1 MKFGLCSCGEVLI
14 YERQITEESNVT
26 DNGMIST
33 HLYRCPKCGKPY
45 HYKITVD
52 IKEVE

>member
-26 DNGMIST
+26 DNGMIAT

-52 IKEVE
+52 VKEVE